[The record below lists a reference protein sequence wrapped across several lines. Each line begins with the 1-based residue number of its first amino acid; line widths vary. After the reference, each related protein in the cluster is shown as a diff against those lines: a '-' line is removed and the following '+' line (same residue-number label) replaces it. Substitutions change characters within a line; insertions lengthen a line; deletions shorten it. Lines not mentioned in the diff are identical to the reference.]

1 MTTTRVQIV
10 LVTGAGSG
18 FGRATA
24 IELARAGHVVYAS
37 MRRDDLEG
45 HSKERWASLRSV
57 ASEERLDLR
66 PLELDVQED
75 ASCRAAV
82 DRIVA
87 DEGRLDV
94 AMNNAAMMMHGL
106 TEAFRPEQVLQILD
120 LNAVSWLRVNRA
132 VLPVMRR
139 ANKGLLVYTG
149 SGINRLPDPFTGP
162 YAASKAAGDVLAEVI
177 AFETARYGIETVI
190 VQPGAYTSGTDHFKH
205 AVGPLDHEVA
215 RQYRKMEGLS
225 DQLTHRLDGAN
236 LSGRRHDI
244 GKVAEAIRDII
255 AMAPGTRPKR
265 IDIDPRGRDV
275 GKINDLTAQ
284 LQRDFFGR
292 MGMADL
298 LEPTVSG

>member
-1 MTTTRVQIV
+1 MTTPRVQIV
-10 LVTGAGSG
+10 LITGVGSG
-18 FGRATA
+18 FGRTTA
-24 IELARAGHVVYAS
+24 IELARAGHIVYAS

-66 PLELDVQED
+66 PLELDLQED

-87 DEGRLDV
+87 DEGRVDV
-94 AMNNAAMMMHGL
+94 AMNNAAMMMYGL

-139 ANKGLLVYTG
+139 AGKGLLVYTG
-149 SGINRLPDPFTGP
+149 SGINRIPGPFTGP
-162 YAASKAAGDVLAEVI
+162 YAASKAAGDVLAEVM
-177 AFETARYGIETVI
+177 ALETARYGIETVI